1 MLWFLQSSMTSK
13 SNHKL
18 ILFTFSI
25 CILLTNCE
33 TRTEVSSVE
42 QKIPDSTYLNH
53 SDSARYVGMN
63 TCKLCHQGI
72 YNTFINTGMGKSF
85 DLATKSKSSGDFKN
99 ATFFDKESD
108 LHYKAFWDK
117 DSLFIKEFRKGKDTT
132 CQRTEQVNYIIG
144 SGSIPIRIFK
154 M

>member
-1 MLWFLQSSMTSK
+1 
-13 SNHKL
+13 
-18 ILFTFSI
+18 
-25 CILLTNCE
+25 
-33 TRTEVSSVE
+33 
-42 QKIPDSTYLNH
+42 
-53 SDSARYVGMN
+53 
-63 TCKLCHQGI
+63 
-72 YNTFINTGMGKSF
+72 MGKSF

-144 SGSIPIRIFK
+144 SGQHTNSHIQNVNGYLNQMPMTFYSQK
-154 M
+154 QKWDLPPGFENGMNSHFTHK